1 MRAPYIKNKIPGVDP
16 VTVSTTISRPR
27 QEVFEYLAD
36 IANHAEFNDH
46 YLVNWHLTRVD
57 SYGKG
62 AGARFRIKAPFS
74 RFNWAD
80 MAFADVQPPYKIV
93 EHGRGGKF
101 NRIRMLGTYTLS
113 RGPEDTTRVEYTLET
128 LPVMLSDKLM
138 EALGGRAWI
147 KHQMSRAM
155 RRLQR
160 ILEDDRDRG
169 RRVTVAGR

>member
-1 MRAPYIKNKIPGVDP
+1 M
-16 VTVSTTISRPR
+16 TVSTTISRPR
-27 QEVFEYLAD
+27 QEVFAYLAD

-46 YLVNWHLTRVD
+46 YLVDWHLTRVD
-57 SYGKG
+57 SYGTG

-80 MAFADVQPPYKIV
+80 MTFADVQPPYKIV

-113 RGPEDTTRVEYTLET
+113 PGPEDTTRVEYTLET

-138 EALGGRAWI
+138 DALGGRAWI
-147 KHQMSRAM
+147 KRKMSRAM

-169 RRVTVAGR
+169 RRATVAGR